1 MTKVPIPHLERRAN
15 KFEKLNERNA
25 RELLLAKAFDS
36 LAKNATV
43 AIEKLV
49 IYDFVTR
56 KSRHP

>member
-1 MTKVPIPHLERRAN
+1 MTKVPIPHPERRAN

-25 RELLLAKAFDS
+25 RELLLAKSFDS

-56 KSRHP
+56 KSHHP

>member
-1 MTKVPIPHLERRAN
+1 MTKVPIPHLERRPN

-25 RELLLAKAFDS
+25 RELLLAKSFDS

-43 AIEKLV
+43 TIEKLV